1 MDAHAMNWSLYDKL
15 AAVLVLG
22 LMSGYFLAPIQH
34 LVTTTLQTALGP
46 LTVLLPFS
54 ILLLVLSGATGVV
67 STVMRH
73 RLQETERVEQLQERM
88 EDARDRLQEAHT
100 DDDDPVYLQA
110 DQKEMMRDWMTVMK
124 LQIRPAVWSML
135 VTIPIFLWVRW
146 LVTAPTVAIAPL
158 ALSLPLLGP
167 LAWTGTVIGPLKI
180 WLVWYLGGS
189 MSSAV
194 ISRKLLMRVTE

>member
-1 MDAHAMNWSLYDKL
+1 MDAHAMNWSLYDKI

-34 LVTTTLQTALGP
+34 VVTTTLQTVLGP

-54 ILLLVLSGATGVV
+54 VLLLVLSGTTGVV
-67 STVMRH
+67 STIARH
-73 RLQETERVEQLQERM
+73 RLQDTERLQQLQERI
-88 EDARDRLQEAHT
+88 EDVSDRLQEAQT
-100 DDDDPVYLQA
+100 GDDDSADLQA
-110 DQKEMMRDWMTVMK
+110 DQKAMMSDWMTVLK
-124 LQIRPAVWSML
+124 LQFRPAVWSML

-146 LVTAPTVAIAPL
+146 LVTAPAVAIAPL

-167 LAWTGTVIGPLKI
+167 LAWTGTVIWPIKI
-180 WLVWYLGGS
+180 WLVWYCGGS

-194 ISRKLLMRVTE
+194 VSRKLLARVTE

>member
-1 MDAHAMNWSLYDKL
+1 MDATAMNWSLYDKL
-15 AAVLVLG
+15 AAVLAVG
-22 LMSGYFLAPIQH
+22 LMSGYYLAPIQH
-34 LVTTTLQTALGP
+34 VVTTTLQTVLGP

-54 ILLLVLSGATGVV
+54 VLLLVLSGATGIV

-73 RLQETERVEQLQERM
+73 RLQDTERLQQLQERI
-88 EDARDRLQEAHT
+88 EDVSDRLQEARA
-100 DDDDPVYLQA
+100 DDDDSVDLQA
-110 DQKEMMRDWMTVMK
+110 DQKEMMSDWMKVMK

-135 VTIPIFLWVRW
+135 VTVPIFLWVRW
-146 LVTAPTVAIAPL
+146 LVTAPTVAIAPI

-167 LAWTGTVIGPLKI
+167 LAWTGTIIGPLKI

-194 ISRKLLMRVTE
+194 ISRKILARVTE